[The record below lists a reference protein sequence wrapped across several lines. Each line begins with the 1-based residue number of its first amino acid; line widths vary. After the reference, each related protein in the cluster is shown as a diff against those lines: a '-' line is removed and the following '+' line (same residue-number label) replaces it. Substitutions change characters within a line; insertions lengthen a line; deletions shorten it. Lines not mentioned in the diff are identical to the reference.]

1 MRLRLKT
8 ATDVRRTLSKIA
20 NMVANGEMD
29 TKQANTIILACNA
42 TLSAIKTEEQG
53 KRIDELED
61 LINEQMD

>member
-1 MRLRLKT
+1 MMRLRLKT

-42 TLSAIKTEEQG
+42 TLSEEQG
-53 KRIDELED
+53 KKIEELEE
-61 LINEQMD
+61 LINEQI